1 MSMRIASSMCT
12 SSVCLVK
19 HAYVHVSSSS
29 SKKKKKKKKKKIS
42 QWTAVMNG
50 DGERSE

>member
-12 SSVCLVK
+12 SSVCLMK
-19 HAYVHVSSSS
+19 HAYVHVSS

>member
-29 SKKKKKKKKKKIS
+29 SKKKKKKKKKIS